1 MKILLKIYS
10 KLKKIIKKKI
20 HSSNTLITKLRNEL
34 LIMFKIMFKFNFL
47 VYFSLQILI
56 LIIFTTFSGY
66 DLYFKKNTYKISYD
80 FVLEK
85 KYYQDMFIYQNAKLF
100 NSPENIDRLKK
111 SIDDDS
117 IIIKSIISKI
127 HIDPFEKE
135 NFPYL
140 LYKNYQFSFTSLEKI
155 DQDFLNQKTYDNIN
169 LIIDDLFNL
178 YLAKNIS
185 DNSTAKYYNL
195 KKNEL
200 CSNIKV
206 DLTNREAVNSACIQ
220 EIIEFSKS
228 RGEKIDNL
236 IPKAFNNLRKFNEKY
251 TFPDQKELYKKIV
264 EEKNFKDD
272 IREQIKNNFKNKIKI
287 KKVNSFLSSGR
298 PNHTYI
304 YMVLIFVILIN
315 IIYILNIKNKKRS
328 I

>member
-1 MKILLKIYS
+1 
-10 KLKKIIKKKI
+10 
-20 HSSNTLITKLRNEL
+20 
-34 LIMFKIMFKFNFL
+34 MFKIMFKFNFL

-117 IIIKSIISKI
+117 IIIKSMISKI

-251 TFPDQKELYKKIV
+251 TFPDQKELYKK
-264 EEKNFKDD
+264 KALF
-272 IREQIKNNFKNKIKI
+272 
-287 KKVNSFLSSGR
+287 
-298 PNHTYI
+298 Y
-304 YMVLIFVILIN
+304 
-315 IIYILNIKNKKRS
+315 
-328 I
+328 